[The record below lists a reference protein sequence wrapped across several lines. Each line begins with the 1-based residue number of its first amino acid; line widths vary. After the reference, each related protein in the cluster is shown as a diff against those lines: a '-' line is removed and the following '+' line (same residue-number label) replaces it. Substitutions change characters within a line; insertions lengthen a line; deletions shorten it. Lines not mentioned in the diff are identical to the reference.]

1 MSLVAVQTQG
11 GRGGS
16 QHSMTAG
23 TIYALMLAKVTPLIR
38 KAGLLK
44 PGHHLRTLLAL
55 GLTRREGGPGTI
67 GPPLTGHCH
76 GGWRVVGRFV
86 EGRLKRNHRP
96 HPSLKADS
104 PVFNPV
110 EAEA

>member
-1 MSLVAVQTQG
+1 MSLAVVQHKEG
-11 GRGGS
+11 GRLSTFHESWNDLCPDVGQS
-16 QHSMTAG
+16 SRL
-23 TIYALMLAKVTPLIR
+23 YR

-76 GGWRVVGRFV
+76 GGWRIAGRFV
-86 EGRLKRNHRP
+86 EGRLI
-96 HPSLKADS
+96 
-104 PVFNPV
+104 
-110 EAEA
+110 AEPLAPL